1 MDATPD
7 IPLLTKPPPT
17 AHTSP
22 APSLILAGIDEAGY
36 GPLLGPLTVGLSVF
50 EVPVSMNDDGTPAGG
65 VPNLWDVLTEGV
77 SREAGRGGRPDAR
90 GRVAIAD
97 SKKLKLSSSVTTT
110 HPLVHLERGVLTMVR
125 AMERAR
131 VKTGAT
137 GVSGANGAKEAGS
150 DVESGADESV
160 EMSGTDSELLAA
172 LCAAWPA
179 EEWYGA
185 EPRVL
190 PLAHSAGQLA
200 IAASLLER
208 TLAKANVTPLAMRC
222 RVMGEGEFNQTARG
236 VARADAPDQ
245 DDIVQAVGKAATT
258 GKAIREHM
266 QLVWREWGHASV
278 GAGGE
283 LKGRLGIVCD
293 RQGGRTQ
300 YAHFL
305 HTCFPCATI
314 AVVEESEMRSRYV
327 VEDARGLLGDGEPRR
342 AGVSFLVEG
351 EQAHLPVALASM
363 IAKLVRELC
372 MDRFNRTWG
381 TRAGARANLELK
393 PTAGYALD
401 AQRWLRDMEAVL
413 SDQERRG
420 LVRIV

>member
-1 MDATPD
+1 MRHELRALGRDFVVKSCCFQGLASLMAATKDNPQ
-7 IPLLTKPPPT
+7 
-17 AHTSP
+17 A
-22 APSLILAGIDEAGY
+22 SLILAGIDEAGY

-50 EVPVSMNDDGTPAGG
+50 EVPVATDESGTPTT
-65 VPNLWDVLTEGV
+65 VPNLWDVLSEGV
-77 SREAGRGGRPDAR
+77 SREAGRGGKPDAR
-90 GRVAIAD
+90 GRIAIAD

-125 AMERAR
+125 AMGSARVRECEGANERAS
-131 VKTGAT
+131 A
-137 GVSGANGAKEAGS
+137 EC
-150 DVESGADESV
+150 
-160 EMSGTDSELLAA
+160 EMPCSDSELLAM

-179 EEWYGA
+179 EEWYA
-185 EPRVL
+185 VEPRAL

-208 TLAKANVTPLAMRC
+208 TLAKVNVVPLAMRC

-236 VARADAPDQ
+236 VVSDDAADQSD
-245 DDIVQAVGKAATT
+245 VVHAVGKAATT

-266 QLVWREWGHASV
+266 QLVWRQWGQ
-278 GAGGE
+278 AGVSTDGE

-293 RQGGRTQ
+293 RQGGRSQ

-305 HTCFPCATI
+305 HTCFPGATI
-314 AVVEESEMRSRYV
+314 TVVEESEMRSRYV
-327 VEDARGLLGDGEPRR
+327 VEDTRDSLGDGLPRR

-351 EQAHLPVALASM
+351 EQAHMPVALASM

-381 TRAGARANLELK
+381 ARAKARTSLELK

-401 AQRWLRDMEAVL
+401 AQRWLRDMEDVL
-413 SDQERRG
+413 SEDERSA

>member
-1 MDATPD
+1 MAV
-7 IPLLTKPPPT
+7 TKDNPQ
-17 AHTSP
+17 A
-22 APSLILAGIDEAGY
+22 SLILAGIDEAGY

-50 EVPVSMNDDGTPAGG
+50 EVPVAMHDDGTPAAGA
-65 VPNLWDVLTEGV
+65 PNLWDVLAEGV
-77 SREAGRGGRPDAR
+77 SREAGRGGKPDAR
-90 GRVAIAD
+90 GRIAIAD

-125 AMERAR
+125 AMQRSARERER
-131 VKTGAT
+131 E
-137 GVSGANGAKEAGS
+137 GAKEGELA
-150 DVESGADESV
+150 EC
-160 EMSGTDSELLAA
+160 EMPATDSELLAM

-179 EEWYGA
+179 EEWYA
-185 EPRVL
+185 VEARAM

-208 TLAKANVTPLAMRC
+208 TLAKAKVTPLAMRC

-236 VARADAPDQ
+236 VVNADASDRE
-245 DDIVQAVGKAATT
+245 DGDIIRTVGKGATT
-258 GKAIREHM
+258 GRAIREHM
-266 QLVWREWGHASV
+266 QLVWRHWGRASIS
-278 GAGGE
+278 AGGE

-293 RQGGRTQ
+293 RQGGRSQ
-300 YAHFL
+300 YAHYL
-305 HTCFPCATI
+305 HSCFPGAAIT
-314 AVVEESEMRSRYV
+314 VVEESDMRSRYV
-327 VEDARGLLGDGEPRR
+327 VEDASGSLGDGTPRR

-381 TRAGARANLELK
+381 ARAKVRADLELK

-401 AQRWLRDMEAVL
+401 AQRWLRDMEDVL
-413 SDQERRG
+413 SGAERNA